1 MGPLLRKKPFEMNM
15 LLLIKVG
22 KTEHIMKEKLP
33 LCCDSFSHSHKKTL
47 LFLSLS
53 LSSNKELVDLDI

>member
-22 KTEHIMKEKLP
+22 KTEHIIEEKIP
-33 LCCDSFSHSHKKTL
+33 LVVIVFLIPSKTL
-47 LFLSLS
+47 LFLP

>member
-15 LLLIKVG
+15 LLLIRVG
-22 KTEHIMKEKLP
+22 KTEHILKEKLFVVIVFLIP
-33 LCCDSFSHSHKKTL
+33 SKTL
-47 LFLSLS
+47 LFLS